1 MLTIFAGNAQN
12 CYRKLKNLYGKI
24 MNLSG
29 NMKEFIWKKY
39 GKVKNLYRNVKDL
52 YIYMEQWWILLNKRK
67 NLYGKNME
75 KWNICMETWNIYK
88 EKWRISME
96 KWQIRLEKWKKYM
109 TQRYSKYR
117 FFDVNCILSILFQV
131 QLWGCPGKPKFQFHI
146 LCVWSILYIYIGNN
160 NPNWPSYFSEVW
172 LNHQPDNIMCVC
184 KYNICIF
191 IISHKVLGTTPPFQ
205 SPTSS
210 SVRSTFLLVDLW
222 IISETMCLLVTN
234 PSNLCSKHSLF
245 NLNFGLLQEGLS
257 GNRVPLNSL
266 VHHPFPIIKWHWKW
280 GVYMY
285 IRYIYIY
292 IDIYIDIYTIY
303 LIFRHTWKFSVIFVG
318 S

>member
-1 MLTIFAGNAQN
+1 
-12 CYRKLKNLYGKI
+12 
-24 MNLSG
+24 
-29 NMKEFIWKKY
+29 
-39 GKVKNLYRNVKDL
+39 
-52 YIYMEQWWILLNKRK
+52 
-67 NLYGKNME
+67 
-75 KWNICMETWNIYK
+75 
-88 EKWRISME
+88 
-96 KWQIRLEKWKKYM
+96 
-109 TQRYSKYR
+109 
-117 FFDVNCILSILFQV
+117 
-131 QLWGCPGKPKFQFHI
+131 
-146 LCVWSILYIYIGNN
+146 
-160 NPNWPSYFSEVW
+160 
-172 LNHQPDNIMCVC
+172 MCVC

-292 IDIYIDIYTIY
+292 LHRYIHRYIHDIPNFQTHLKIFSDICWVLDPHICGWTAPGTPWDPWPRT
-303 LIFRHTWKFSVIFVG
+303 LKRKVFEHLKLSELVQRLG
-318 S
+318 SRPVRNYHVSFL